1 MPVMVLFALIYIARF
16 YRKKQPPGLEI
27 LISTPAYIYIH
38 LHTNVVDR
46 PFIKA
51 LVKLMAVKYNMS
63 LISRSSTPELSS
75 SVALAPLFK
84 GVWTSEELIVH
95 PIHEV

>member
-1 MPVMVLFALIYIARF
+1 MPVLVLFTLTSIARV
-16 YRKKQPPGLEI
+16 YCKKQPSGLEI

-51 LVKLMAVKYNMS
+51 LDKLMAVKYNMS

-95 PIHEV
+95 SSHEV